1 MLPYGLNQKVDFK
14 KNFGPVLGN
23 LDIKS
28 MSKIDEIDFVE
39 KIYPIYKA
47 IKSVSSKMTSMNKNT
62 IGFVGGAL
70 DDACLYDQSTVYLKK
85 MSKKIF
91 LKITFY

>member
-23 LDIKS
+23 LDIGI

-39 KIYPIYKA
+39 KIYPVYKA

-62 IGFVGGAL
+62 IGFVGAPWTL
-70 DDACLYDQSTVYLKK
+70 LVYMINQQSPKK
-85 MSKKIF
+85 NVKKDECV
-91 LKITFY
+91 L